1 MAGALIAAIAAIAG
15 LWFQAVATYWSQ
27 ETAKDQLQQSK
38 EDGERQDRE
47 QALRVAYWV
56 EGDQSFEPRVIH
68 VINRSLDPVTNV
80 KLIIE
85 GTGVRD
91 AVYQF
96 SEVRPCA
103 EILLPDTI
111 METDRGTTL
120 RDWDWR
126 IREIAFTDRTGRG
139 WRRTSA
145 SLVSDSKE
153 PDWLHSIGE
162 DTKKAPQIL
171 DALNC
176 GDSEK

>member
-56 EGDQSFEPRVIH
+56 ENEQPRVIH
-68 VINRSLDPVTNV
+68 FINRSLDPVTNV
-80 KLIIE
+80 TLIIE
-85 GTGVRD
+85 GTGARD
-91 AVYQF
+91 TVYEF

-103 EILLPDTI
+103 EILLPETI
-111 METDRGTTL
+111 MEADRKTTL
-120 RDWDWR
+120 RDWEWS
-126 IREIAFTDRTGRG
+126 IREIKFTDTNGRG
-139 WRRTSA
+139 WKRTST
-145 SLVSDSKE
+145 SLVSDSRG

-162 DTKKAPQIL
+162 NTKKAPQIL
-171 DALNC
+171 NAHNC